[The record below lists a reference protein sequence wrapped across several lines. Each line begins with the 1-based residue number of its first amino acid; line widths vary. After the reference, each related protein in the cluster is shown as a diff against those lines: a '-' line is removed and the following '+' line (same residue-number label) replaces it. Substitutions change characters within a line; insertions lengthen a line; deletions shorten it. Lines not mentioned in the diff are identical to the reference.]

1 MPGFTASPITSPNT
15 TVSASQ
21 SRPRGGA
28 TTSLKPAIAFLLLDL
43 QGGGVQK
50 MVSLVAGAL
59 ARRGYPV
66 TLLLYNAQG
75 PLQEQLPAADIR
87 LVELKAVP
95 GWLARLYAL
104 AADPAGFKALL
115 GPIILPRRTF
125 KTLPYLPDLARYL
138 QRERPAVLFA
148 ATPDINIEAILA
160 RQLAATSTRIVIS
173 ERTHASRLIAL
184 SPSDWRLRFL
194 PGLMRRTYRQADAI
208 VAVSNGV
215 ANDLASIAD
224 LPRSR
229 ITTIYNP
236 TVQPD
241 LPLKAQ
247 APLEHPWFTADAPP
261 IILSVGRLSKQKA
274 FDTLLKAF
282 ARLRAER
289 PVRLLILGDADS
301 QSKRNRLNAQL
312 LGLAAELGVADDVRL
327 EGFIANPF
335 AYMARAAVFVLSSR
349 FEGFPNV
356 LVEALACGCPV
367 VSTHCPSGPAEILDH
382 GRFGPLVPV
391 GDDLAMAEAI
401 AAVLDRP
408 LAKEQLRAR
417 AAMFSFEQA
426 IDRYEAILLGKKR
439 LIQSVSS
446 GST

>member
-1 MPGFTASPITSPNT
+1 MPELTASPITSPNT
-15 TVSASQ
+15 TASASQ
-21 SRPRGGA
+21 SRPRGAA

-66 TLLLYNAQG
+66 TLLLYSAQG
-75 PLQEQLPAADIR
+75 PLQEQLPADIR
-87 LVELKAVP
+87 RVELKAVP

-104 AADPAGFKALL
+104 AADPAGFKSLL
-115 GPIILPRRTF
+115 GPVILPRHTF

-138 QRERPAVLFA
+138 RREQPVALFA
-148 ATPDINIEAILA
+148 ATPDINVEAILA
-160 RQLAATSTRIVIS
+160 RRLAATSTRVVVS
-173 ERTHASRLIAL
+173 ERTHVSRWIAL
-184 SPSDWRLRFL
+184 APPDWRLRFL
-194 PGLMRRTYRQADAI
+194 PGLMRRTYQQADAI
-208 VAVSNGV
+208 VTVSNGV
-215 ANDLASIAD
+215 ADDLASTAG

-241 LPLKAQ
+241 LPVKAQ

-261 IILSVGRLSKQKA
+261 VVLGVGRLNKQKD
-274 FDTLLKAF
+274 FVTLVKAF

-289 PVRLLILGDADS
+289 PARLLILGDVDNP
-301 QSKRNRLNAQL
+301 SKRDRRHAQL
-312 LGLAAELGVADDVRL
+312 LGLATELDVADDLRL
-327 EGFIANPF
+327 EGFVANPF

-349 FEGFPNV
+349 YEGFPNV

-367 VSTHCPSGPAEILDH
+367 VSTNCPSGPAEILDN

-401 AAVLDRP
+401 GAVLDRP
-408 LAKEQLRAR
+408 LAKEHLRAR
-417 AAMFSFEQA
+417 AAVFSFDQA
-426 IDRYEAILLGKKR
+426 INSYEAILLGKKR
-439 LIQSVSS
+439 LIQSVSN